1 MKSIILAITYFFALK
16 AVFGVDTDNDG
27 LTDGEE
33 IQFGLDPNVPD
44 TVLMAYINGLED
56 TARTDGNTTGVSWVL
71 NNLTHYKLYT
81 EGEKNASNLSQYNGG
96 YAAGQIDG
104 NITGVSWVLNNL
116 SLYDLYSE
124 GEKNASDL
132 SQNNT
137 GYTVGQIDG
146 NSTGITWVLS
156 NLTGYDLYTESEKN
170 ASNLSQYNSGY
181 SNGFSE
187 GNSTGISWVLNNLT
201 HYDLHS
207 EEEMNATGSTQY
219 ARGVEDIQT
228 SPATGGL
235 ARPYDLLAVDI
246 REPYTSQWFY
256 QPGIGWLWTNRGTFP
271 FIYRAEDSAN
281 SISAGWLYLNQWAG
295 QDKINLYDYGTGA
308 WIEMDF

>member
-1 MKSIILAITYFFALK
+1 MKSIILAVTYFFALK
-16 AVFGVDTDNDG
+16 AVFGIDTDNDG

-44 TVLMAYINGLED
+44 TSHLRL
-56 TARTDGNTTGVSWVL
+56 
-71 NNLTHYKLYT
+71 
-81 EGEKNASNLSQYNGG
+81 YNGG
-96 YAAGQIDG
+96 EAAGLIDG

-207 EEEMNATGSTQY
+207 
-219 ARGVEDIQT
+219 
-228 SPATGGL
+228 
-235 ARPYDLLAVDI
+235 
-246 REPYTSQWFY
+246 
-256 QPGIGWLWTNRGTFP
+256 
-271 FIYRAEDSAN
+271 
-281 SISAGWLYLNQWAG
+281 
-295 QDKINLYDYGTGA
+295 
-308 WIEMDF
+308 